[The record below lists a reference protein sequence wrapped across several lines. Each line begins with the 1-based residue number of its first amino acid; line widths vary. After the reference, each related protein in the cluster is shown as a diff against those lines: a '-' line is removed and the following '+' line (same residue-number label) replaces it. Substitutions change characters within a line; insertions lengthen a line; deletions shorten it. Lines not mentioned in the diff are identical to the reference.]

1 MSIVPYT
8 RGGKRAYRAKV
19 KFQNQQYTKSG
30 FATKAEAKAWM
41 VEEKKRLKAEAENK
55 PQERR
60 DVLMFSQA
68 SEEYLEDCSARMQ
81 PGSVSE
87 KFHHYTKFVEWIGSD
102 FSLEQITTVIAQ
114 DYAAHVLKTTRA
126 PHDPKKTANRHIRNL
141 KALWNWHKRRGYQG
155 HNPFTGVE
163 SYPEDTV
170 SRYVPPV
177 EDVAKVLQV
186 AEEWQR
192 DFLHVLAKTGAR
204 PGEIRMLNWDDVELH
219 QGTITLWT
227 RKRKGGARQPRTIN
241 MSPQLLEL
249 MRRRFDER
257 VSSEVV
263 FPHPETGKPFTRQH
277 RPYKFMMERLCEKAG
292 VRFFT
297 FYALRHFVAT
307 RLRDSGKA
315 NRYEIQ
321 HILGHTRSDTTDRY
335 LRSLAPDVLEAVSV
349 LDEVID
355 VDKMSERKRA
365 WVIKFSRR

>member
-41 VEEKKRLKAEAENK
+41 VEEKKRLKAEAENR
-55 PQERR
+55 PQKRR

-102 FSLEQITTVIAQ
+102 FSLEQITTVIVQ

-219 QGTITLWT
+219 HGTITLWT

-257 VSSEVV
+257 ASSEVV

-321 HILGHTRSDTTDRY
+321 QILGHTRSDTTDRY

-355 VDKMSERKRA
+355 VEKMSERKKAR
-365 WVIKFSRR
+365 VITFSRR

>member
-1 MSIVPYT
+1 MSIAPYT

-60 DVLMFSQA
+60 DVLMFSQS

-177 EDVAKVLQV
+177 EDLS
-186 AEEWQR
+186 
-192 DFLHVLAKTGAR
+192 L
-204 PGEIRMLNWDDVELH
+204 I
-219 QGTITLWT
+219 
-227 RKRKGGARQPRTIN
+227 
-241 MSPQLLEL
+241 
-249 MRRRFDER
+249 
-257 VSSEVV
+257 
-263 FPHPETGKPFTRQH
+263 
-277 RPYKFMMERLCEKAG
+277 
-292 VRFFT
+292 
-297 FYALRHFVAT
+297 
-307 RLRDSGKA
+307 
-315 NRYEIQ
+315 
-321 HILGHTRSDTTDRY
+321 HI
-335 LRSLAPDVLEAVSV
+335 
-349 LDEVID
+349 
-355 VDKMSERKRA
+355 
-365 WVIKFSRR
+365 